1 MITESHVVAASLLP
15 FSRCFFAASRRRAAF
30 VCDAGCDQPQYATKH
45 ADDPKS
51 KETHALDALMAH
63 DATGCD
69 GMRRDA
75 TGCDGMRRDAT
86 GCDGMRRDAT
96 GCDGMRRGAKRGAAG
111 IRTRDGK
118 LLAVNR
124 FGVTDQPANRKL

>member
-75 TGCDGMRRDAT
+75 TGCDGMRR
-86 GCDGMRRDAT
+86 
-96 GCDGMRRGAKRGAAG
+96 GAKRGAAG

>member
-69 GMRRDA
+69 GMRR
-75 TGCDGMRRDAT
+75 
-86 GCDGMRRDAT
+86 
-96 GCDGMRRGAKRGAAG
+96 GAKRGAAG